1 MHHNGLDTVRLQ
13 KEERQPMV
21 IKINEENSYTS
32 NHDLRQNDR
41 CYSMNPV
48 RRQLGVFFLMSKING
63 KVHSIRVQGTPNL
76 ASSSEL
82 NFSPYLLIKLKYVLI
97 LKMK

>member
-41 CYSMNPV
+41 CYSVKPA
-48 RRQLGVFFLMSKING
+48 RRQLGVFFLMSKINS
-63 KVHSIRVQGTPNL
+63 KVHSIRVQGTLNL
-76 ASSSEL
+76 ASSPEL
-82 NFSPYLLIKLKYVLI
+82 NFSPYLLIK
-97 LKMK
+97 